1 MAARPPLTCV
11 AFCGCVTWSHAMSTA
26 YATEAAR
33 PAPRMTG
40 SFTRGSAAAR
50 VGNAAEDET
59 ADVGLP
65 QVGVKVVAGGTR
77 ERRVRRDHARDRPD
91 AAFLHQNRSAR
102 VPLTDRTGTA
112 GEGRLQ
118 RERAD
123 GRDRCRPRAQRRQ
136 VS

>member
-11 AFCGCVTWSHAMSTA
+11 AVCGCVTWSHAMSTA

-50 VGNAAEDET
+50 VGDAAEGET

-77 ERRVRRDHARDRPD
+77 ERGIRRNHARDRPH
-91 AAFLHQNRSAR
+91 AALLYQNRPAR
-102 VPLTDRTGTA
+102 IPLTDRTRTTR
-112 GEGRLQ
+112 EGRLQ
-118 RERAD
+118 R
-123 GRDRCRPRAQRRQ
+123 
-136 VS
+136 